1 MSVFLTF
8 VASAWVDD
16 QAASSDDD
24 LSSLIPDTKSVNM
37 SKQRTIFLSA
47 LGGRG
52 KRGRAKKGTRG
63 RGRKNTRTQLVEV
76 ATPITGARED
86 TDIPGGS
93 DSEAV
98 STKGSEEQTEN
109 KSASNIEQKTADRL
123 LRNES
128 NKATGTKRKSAR
140 NTHHLPTLESVI
152 SMDVDVT
159 DSPSIV
165 SGNNTETDSIT
176 KEQDKPDKGQTVRGG
191 RSSTRR
197 GRGRGGG
204 GSRKVKTETSP
215 KQGTDGVTQSLAK
228 DESVCPMSVADV
240 MSGDLLE
247 ESPDLPVTATPKDE
261 GASSGEKTPSD
272 EYTSTQS
279 ASSDGTASV
288 NSSKGGRGKR
298 GRGRGKRTST
308 PRRGKTIKTEG
319 INIMLL
325 HVCNDTDSMYKY
337 THIVLG
343 CVWRIKTRS
352 DTVLSL
358 TAIRKCFVK
367 VQHVAMYSMSSSL
380 SLSHDT
386 NQTRSPCKIHVKSFA
401 FLPRRRG
408 IVFITFSPRH
418 VNCIHFY
425 FSPSCTFPSCSSYPH
440 FFCS

>member
-37 SKQRTIFLSA
+37 SKQKTIFLSA

-63 RGRKNTRTQLVEV
+63 RGRKNTRTQLVEA

-98 STKGSEEQTEN
+98 STKGSEGQTEN
-109 KSASNIEQKTADRL
+109 ESASNIEQKTADRL

-176 KEQDKPDKGQTVRGG
+176 EEQDKPDKGQKVRGG

-204 GSRKVKTETSP
+204 GSRKVKTEASP
-215 KQGTDGVTQSLAK
+215 KPGTDGVTQSLAK
-228 DESVCPMSVADV
+228 DESVYPMSVADV

-261 GASSGEKTPSD
+261 GSSSGEKTPSD

-319 INIMLL
+319 IIIIMICYVMILIQCTSI
-325 HVCNDTDSMYKY
+325 HC
-337 THIVLG
+337 
-343 CVWRIKTRS
+343 CVHCTLRIKQEVIQSCRRRL
-352 DTVLSL
+352 TV
-358 TAIRKCFVK
+358 IRKSHQLQ
-367 VQHVAMYSMSSSL
+367 VQYVAMYSMSSSSNASPHDPDQT
-380 SLSHDT
+380 SLQNSCQ
-386 NQTRSPCKIHVKSFA
+386 NIRI
-401 FLPRRRG
+401 LPRRRAY
-408 IVFITFSPRH
+408 
-418 VNCIHFY
+418 HF
-425 FSPSCTFPSCSSYPH
+425 
-440 FFCS
+440 